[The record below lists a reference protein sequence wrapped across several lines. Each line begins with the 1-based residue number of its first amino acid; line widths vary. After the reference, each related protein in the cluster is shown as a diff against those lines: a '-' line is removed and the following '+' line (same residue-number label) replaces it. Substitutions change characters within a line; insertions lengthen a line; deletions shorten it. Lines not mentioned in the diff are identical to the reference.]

1 MPLLVDR
8 GSDPRIAKAADGCV
22 EIGLVNNMPDTA
34 LEATERQFIALLE
47 AASGEIRVR
56 LRLFS
61 LPGVPRGERGQ
72 RHVDKFYRG
81 LRELP
86 DAGLDALIV
95 TGTEPRAAS
104 LRNEPYWHWLGELID
119 WAEANT
125 VSTVWSCLAAHAAV
139 QHLDGVVRHP
149 LAEKC
154 FGVFNCA
161 ILPDHP
167 LTQGQGRV
175 SVPHSRWNELREDEL
190 RAHGYEVLTR
200 SAQAGVDMFAR
211 QGHSLFVFLQGHPEY
226 DALSLLGEYRRDFA
240 RFLRGEREVC
250 PNLPHGYFD
259 DAAME
264 LLAGL
269 RARALVDRRE
279 ALLAELPVVALEQG
293 LRARWRPEAE
303 RLYGNWLSQ
312 VTARK
317 GRHAAATARSP
328 SAAAASRPAAFVE
341 RRRRHDPSGFFV
353 GARDRRVSA
362 RP

>member
-47 AASGEIRVR
+47 AASGEVRVR

-86 DAGLDALIV
+86 DSGLDALIV

-104 LRNEPYWHWLGELID
+104 LRNEPYWYWLGELID

-139 QHLDGVVRHP
+139 LHLDGIARHS
-149 LAEKC
+149 LADKC
-154 FGVFNCA
+154 FGVFDCA
-161 ILPDHP
+161 TAADHP
-167 LTQGQGRV
+167 LTAGQGRV

-190 RAHGYEVLTR
+190 RARGYEVLTR
-200 SAQAGVDMFAR
+200 SGQAGVDLFAR
-211 QGHSLFVFLQGHPEY
+211 QGRSLFVFLQGHPEY

-250 PNLPHGYFD
+250 PNLPQGYFD
-259 DAAME
+259 ATATHVLTE
-264 LLAGL
+264 L
-269 RARALVDRRE
+269 RTRALSDRRE
-279 ALLAELPVVALEQG
+279 ELLAELPLVALEQG
-293 LRARWRPEAE
+293 LRAGWRLAAE

-317 GRHAAATARSP
+317 GQHAAVAARNP
-328 SAAAASRPAAFVE
+328 AAAPAGRPAAFVE
-341 RRRRHDPSGFFV
+341 RRRRNDSSGLYG

-362 RP
+362 RT

>member
-8 GSDPRIAKAADGCV
+8 GSDPRLAKAADGCI
-22 EIGLVNNMPDTA
+22 EIGLVNNMPDSA

-47 AASGEIRVR
+47 AASGEVRVR

-86 DAGLDALIV
+86 DSGLDALIV

-139 QHLDGVVRHP
+139 LHLDGIARHP
-149 LAEKC
+149 LADKC
-154 FGVFNCA
+154 FGVFDCA

-167 LTQGQGRV
+167 LTAGQERV
-175 SVPHSRWNELREDEL
+175 AVPHSRWNELRDDEL
-190 RAHGYEVLTR
+190 RAHGYEVITR
-200 SAQAGVDMFAR
+200 SPQAGVDMFVR
-211 QGHSLFVFLQGHPEY
+211 QGRSLFVFMQGHPEY

-240 RFLRGEREVC
+240 RFLRGEREGC

-259 DAAME
+259 ATAMG
-264 LLAGL
+264 LLSGL
-269 RARALVDRRE
+269 RTRALADRRE
-279 ALLAELPVVALEQG
+279 ELLAELPVVALEQG
-293 LRARWRPEAE
+293 LRAGWRPAAE
-303 RLYGNWLSQ
+303 RLYANWLHQ

-317 GRHAAATARSP
+317 SLHATATARSR
-328 SAAAASRPAAFVE
+328 SAAAGPAAFVE
-341 RRRRHDPSGFFV
+341 RRRRNDPAAFFT
-353 GARDRRVSA
+353 GARDRRASA